1 MTHFTTWGGDGAE
14 VAVLGLGRSGVA
26 ATRLLHRH
34 GIAVYAS
41 DLDSSRG
48 GAPEVRAAEGTGV
61 TIECGRHDLDRI
73 ARARAVIVSPG
84 IPPAADPVKA
94 ARKAGVEIRA
104 EVDLGFD
111 ALPPEVRIVGVTG
124 TNGKTTTTAL
134 VAHLLTAAGVRA
146 VAAGNIGTPL
156 SEVALAPVLPEW
168 IAVELSS
175 FQLHDAPAFRP
186 DIGVLTNLS
195 PDHLDRY
202 PDVASYYA
210 DKALLFRHADADS
223 IWVQNADDAAVKDM
237 MMGVRGLHRS
247 VSVKDPADGW
257 YDAGEHMLRIGS
269 APLLARAA
277 LPLLGVHNV
286 ANALMAALTV
296 EQAGIDLPL
305 LAEGLRSFRALPH
318 RLEPVGETGG
328 VLWINDS
335 KATNVASTTVA
346 VQAMDRPFILLLGG
360 RHKGETYRGLVPL
373 LREHCR
379 GVVAYGEARDIILSD
394 LADAVAVTPAGD
406 FPEVMA
412 QAARLAQPGDA
423 VLLSPACSSYDMFR
437 NYEDRGET
445 FRSLAGG
452 SP

>member
-41 DLDSSRG
+41 DLDPSRG
-48 GAPEVRAAEGTGV
+48 GAPEVRSAEGTGV

-84 IPPAADPVKA
+84 IPPAADPVEA

-134 VAHLLTAAGVRA
+134 VEHLLTAAGVRA

-186 DIGVLTNLS
+186 DIGILTNLS

-202 PDVASYYA
+202 PDVPSYYA
-210 DKALLFRHADADS
+210 DKARLFRHADAGS
-223 IWVQNADDAAVKDM
+223 IWVQNADDAAVKEM
-237 MMGVRGLHRS
+237 MMGVRGLQRS
-247 VSVKDPADGW
+247 VSVKGPADGW

-286 ANALMAALTV
+286 ANALMAALAV

-360 RHKGETYRGLVPL
+360 RHKGETYRGLAPL
-373 LREHCR
+373 LRVRCR

-394 LADAVAVTPAGD
+394 LADAVTVTPAGD

-412 QAARLAQPGDA
+412 QAARLARPGDA

>member
-1 MTHFTTWGGDGAE
+1 MTHFTTWGGPDSE

-26 ATRLLHRH
+26 ATRLLQNH

-41 DLDSSRG
+41 DLEPSRAD
-48 GAPEVRAAEGTGV
+48 APEVRDLERAGV
-61 TIECGRHDLDRI
+61 ALECGRHDLGRI
-73 ARARAVIVSPG
+73 ARARALIVSPG
-84 IPPAADPVKA
+84 IPPTAAPVEA
-94 ARKAGVEIRA
+94 ARTAGVEIRA

-111 ALPPEVRIVGVTG
+111 ALPPEVRIVGITG

-134 VAHLLTAAGVRA
+134 VAHLLTTAGVRA

-210 DKALLFRHADADS
+210 DKALLFRHADAGS
-223 IWVQNADDAAVKDM
+223 IWIHNADDAAVTEM
-237 MMGVRGLHRS
+237 MTGVRGLPRS
-247 VSVKDPADGW
+247 VSVVRPAEGW
-257 YDAGEHMLRIGS
+257 YDAGEDVLRIGA
-269 APLLARAA
+269 APLLARRA
-277 LPLLGVHNV
+277 LPLLGLHNV
-286 ANALMAALTV
+286 ANALMAALAV
-296 EQAGIDLPL
+296 GQAGIDLPL
-305 LAEGLRSFRALPH
+305 LSEGLRSFRALPH

-328 VLWINDS
+328 VHWINDS
-335 KATNVASTTVA
+335 KATNVASTVVA
-346 VQAMDRPFILLLGG
+346 VQAMDRPFVLLLGG
-360 RHKGETYRGLVPL
+360 RHKGESYRSLAPL
-373 LREHCR
+373 LRERCR
-379 GVVAYGEARDIILSD
+379 GVVAYGEARDIIHSD
-394 LADAVAVTPAGD
+394 LADGVSVTLAGD
-406 FPEVMA
+406 FPEVLA
-412 QAARLAQPGDA
+412 QAARLARPGDA

-452 SP
+452 AL